1 MVGILLHDPEQARP
15 VHRGTVPSS
24 FNPLALGIELRFDG
38 EALPMPFAIILCAR
52 HLDFIGWIRGG
63 IAVLDA

>member
-1 MVGILLHDPEQARP
+1 MILSKPGLLTAGRCLP
-15 VHRGTVPSS
+15 S
-24 FNPLALGIELRFDG
+24 FNPPALGIELRFDG
-38 EALPMPFAIILCAR
+38 EALPMPFGIILCAR